1 MDIAQMLSVA
11 ISFLGIFLLLMIYTY
26 IDKLEKTGCEC
37 SESPYRAF
45 IKYFPLVAVLYLVLT
60 MAFSAG
66 YIIKMLGPSGSLVYM
81 LIRAAFVILFFIFF
95 ILVIVYVRNLIIT
108 KCECSEDI
116 RREVMY
122 LYAILEVVM
131 LSLSVVFILLESII
145 QGAYVIGVNTVKTMS
160 NDSGRVNRI
169 VNNPLNSIGKIPK
182 DLGKDLGALSK
193 SLKKT
198 ISKTKGKK

>member
-1 MDIAQMLSVA
+1 MDIAQMLSIA

-37 SESPYRAF
+37 SESPYRSF
-45 IKYFPLVAVLYLVLT
+45 IKYFPLVAVVYLLLT
-60 MAFSAG
+60 MALSSGAIVNLFGS
-66 YIIKMLGPSGSLVYM
+66 SGSLVYM
-81 LIRAAFVILFFIFF
+81 LIRAAFVILFFVFF
-95 ILVIVYVRNLIIT
+95 IIVILYVRNLIVT

-131 LSLSVVFILLESII
+131 LSLSVVLILLESIV
-145 QGAYVIGVNTVKTMS
+145 QGAYVIGANTVKSMS
-160 NDSGRVNRI
+160 NDSGRVTTI
-169 VNNPLNSIGKIPK
+169 VNNPLKSLGKIPK
-182 DLGKDLGALSK
+182 DLGKLSK

-198 ISKTKGKK
+198 ISKKK